1 MGWGGWRWLVVDVLW
16 AGVAGVAIG
25 ALLGT
30 CIGRLVVYLRAAHRE
45 ALGLDE
51 FLTLGLIGLSYGA
64 ALLCHAYG
72 FLAVFA
78 AGLAMR
84 RIEANRVGQP
94 NGRTGQSPEAGAAS
108 SRRFPGTGA
117 PPVVTWHRRCSI
129 SMSNWSASAK

>member
-1 MGWGGWRWLVVDVLW
+1 VLW
-16 AGVAGVAIG
+16 AGMAGVAIG

-51 FLTLGLIGLSYGA
+51 FLTVELIGISYGA

-72 FLAVFA
+72 VLAVFA

-84 RIEANRVGQP
+84 RIKADRSSD
-94 NGRTGQSPEAGAAS
+94 RTAEPVRTPKH
-108 SRRFPGTGA
+108 RRRILTSGTGA
-117 PPVVTWHRRCSI
+117 RRS
-129 SMSNWSASAK
+129 SHGTRGAPFQ